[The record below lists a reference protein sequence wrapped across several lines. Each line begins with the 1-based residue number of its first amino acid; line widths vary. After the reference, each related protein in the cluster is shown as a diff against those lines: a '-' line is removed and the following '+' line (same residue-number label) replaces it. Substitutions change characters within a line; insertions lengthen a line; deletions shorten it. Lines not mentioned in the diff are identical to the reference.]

1 MTKRQK
7 RWQRSQTFSGKV
19 EEFVKGT
26 KLVQMVGRLAL
37 WPRLRSGQASY
48 YFLWPWILFICGCL
62 WAHSRGQTLSV
73 PSSVSGQNTLPLMA
87 SPLFQWPGSPK
98 AHKPPVGQAFGS
110 HLRNGSPRGGAGGRC
125 REQALCAC
133 GEGFSRGSIIP
144 HLVLSLYQSLSWMLG
159 GARTGGA
166 GEAGG
171 AGGEQGSRR
180 GQARG

>member
-1 MTKRQK
+1 MGEWLTKRQK

-48 YFLWPWILFICGCL
+48 YFLWPWILFICECL

-110 HLRNGSPRGGAGGRC
+110 HLRNSSPRGGAGGSMKKGADSEADVCLLLVRQI
-125 REQALCAC
+125 RPVS
-133 GEGFSRGSIIP
+133 GELGPVPQGT
-144 HLVLSLYQSLSWMLG
+144 SLSCWPCWVPP
-159 GARTGGA
+159 
-166 GEAGG
+166 
-171 AGGEQGSRR
+171 
-180 GQARG
+180 